1 MPAVLPDDI
10 AWWPTTKQA
19 AAIRAREFSA
29 QDLLALYIARIERLN
44 PMINAVVTLDLDR
57 AARDATV
64 VDERISRGETVGPL
78 SGIPMTIK
86 DAIAVGGV
94 RSTGGAVE
102 LRDHVPGEDAPAV
115 ASLRAAG
122 AVIVGKTN
130 VPRWCN
136 AETETHNELFGT
148 TNNPWDRGR
157 SVGGSSGGSAA
168 AVAAGLSSCDLGTDI
183 GGSVR
188 IPSHYCG
195 TYALK
200 PSFGVV
206 PQLGYLSHVGA
217 GRVGADMNVFGP
229 IARSARDLALL
240 LGVLAAPA
248 PEDALAWRVTLP
260 APRRSRLAEYR
271 IGTWFDEPELPVAA
285 AYRAVLER
293 AAEALRAAGAR
304 VDASHPNVSFAKQRD
319 LWMALAGS
327 AASPSLPAEIQ
338 QAASGT
344 HMQWL
349 RNHERREE
357 LRDAWRAWFGEYDAL
372 LCPVVLG
379 VAPYHDL
386 EGDPFT
392 RTVDVDG
399 VARNIMM
406 DVPQWT
412 GIINV
417 IGYPACAVPI
427 GRTDEGL
434 PVGMQIVTSYLRDR
448 ESIELARHMDQTVAC
463 FEPPPL

>member
-1 MPAVLPDDI
+1 MRTVLADDI
-10 AWWPTTKQA
+10 AFWSTTRQA
-19 AAIRAREFSA
+19 AAVRAREFSA
-29 QDLLALYIARIERLN
+29 HALLELYAARIERLN
-44 PMINAVVTLDLDR
+44 PAINAIVTLDLDR
-57 AARDATV
+57 ASRDAATI
-64 VDERISRGETVGPL
+64 DERLARGDDVGPL
-78 SGIPMTIK
+78 AGIPMTIK
-86 DAIAVGGV
+86 DAIAVAGM
-94 RSTGGAVE
+94 RSTGGAIE
-102 LRDHVPGEDAPAV
+102 LQDHVPAEDAPAV
-115 ASLRAAG
+115 AALRAAG

-148 TNNPWDRGR
+148 TNNPWDLSR

-217 GRVGADMNVFGP
+217 GRVDADMNVFGP
-229 IARSARDLALL
+229 ITRSADDLALL
-240 LGVLAAPA
+240 LDVLAGPN
-248 PEDALAWRVTLP
+248 PEDALAWRVALP

-271 IGTWFDEPELPVAA
+271 IGTWFDEPDLPVAA

-293 AAEALRAAGAR
+293 AADELRAAGAH
-304 VDASHPNVSFAKQRD
+304 VEASHPSVSFREQLD

-327 AASPSLPAEIQ
+327 AASPSLPADIQ
-338 QAASGT
+338 AAASGT
-344 HMQWL
+344 HLRWL
-349 RNHERREE
+349 RNHERREV
-357 LRDAWRAWFGEYDAL
+357 LRDRWRAWFDDYDAL
-372 LCPVVLG
+372 LCPVVLS
-379 VAPYHDL
+379 VAPHHDL
-386 EGDPFT
+386 DGDPFA
-392 RTVDVDG
+392 RSIDVDG
-399 VARNIMM
+399 VPRNIMM
-406 DVPQWT
+406 EIPQWT
-412 GIINV
+412 GLVNV
-417 IGYPACAVPI
+417 IGYPACVVPI
-427 GRTDEGL
+427 GPTDEGL

-448 ESIELARHMDQTVAC
+448 ESIDLARHVANVVAG